1 MASSPWNPRP
11 RRIAVFRALAL
22 GDMLCAVPALR
33 ALRAHAP
40 GARITLVGLPW
51 AQSFVERFAAYVDDL
66 LPFPGFPG
74 YPEQEGAIP
83 AFLDFL
89 RAARERRFDLAI
101 QLHGSG
107 ELTNR
112 IVALLGA
119 KRVAGFV
126 PKASNDER
134 RENRGR
140 TPFSERRGGS
150 RGQPKMGSV
159 PDFRDR
165 FLPWPEEENEVRRYL
180 LLMQHLGVAPKG
192 EHLELPLTWTD
203 WELWEELAE
212 RHRLLAGAFVCIH
225 PGARLQSRRWPAA
238 RFAALGGALAQEG
251 WTVAITGSPG
261 EAKLGA
267 EIAAQVPGAIDLT
280 GETTLGSLAA
290 LVSKSALLVCNDTG
304 VSHVA
309 AAVGA
314 PSVVVASGSDVR
326 RWRPLDERLHPVVWH
341 DTPCR
346 PCLHDVCPVGHPC
359 ALGVPVER
367 VLAEVRRMLNER
379 IRHAA

>member
-1 MASSPWNPRP
+1 MAASPWHPRP

-40 GARITLVGLPW
+40 DARITLIGLPW
-51 AQSFVERFAAYVDDL
+51 AQFFVERFHAYVDDL

-126 PKASNDER
+126 PGTRAVD
-134 RENRGR
+134 
-140 TPFSERRGGS
+140 ERRGGD
-150 RGQPKMGSV
+150 RGQTLNQATATPGSD
-159 PDFRDR
+159 PDF
-165 FLPWPEEENEVRRYL
+165 LQWPNDANEIHRYL
-180 LLMQHLGVAPKG
+180 ALMQHLGVPLKG
-192 EHLELPLTWTD
+192 EHLELPITWTD
-203 WELWEELAE
+203 WELWEEVAK
-212 RHRLLAGAFVCIH
+212 RHRLLPGGFVCLH
-225 PGARLQSRRWPAA
+225 PGARLRSRRWPAA
-238 RFAALGGALAQEG
+238 RFAVVGAALAREG
-251 WTVAITGSPG
+251 WTIAVTGSPG
-261 EAKLGA
+261 EAALTA
-267 EIAAQVPGAIDLT
+267 EIAAQVPGAVSLT

-290 LVSKSALLVCNDTG
+290 AIAKSALLVCNDTG

-314 PSVVVASGSDVR
+314 PSVVIASGSDVR
-326 RWRPLDERLHPVVWH
+326 RWKPLDEGLHPVVWH
-341 DTPCR
+341 DVPCR
-346 PCLHDVCPVGHPC
+346 PCAYDVCPVGHGC

-367 VLAEVRRMLNER
+367 VLDEARRMLHER
-379 IRHAA
+379 RVPHAA

>member
-1 MASSPWNPRP
+1 MTASLWNPRP
-11 RRIAVFRALAL
+11 RRIAIFRALAL

-40 GARITLVGLPW
+40 NARITLIGLPW
-51 AQSFVERFAAYVDDL
+51 ARSFVERFAAYVDEL

-83 AFLDFL
+83 PFLDFL
-89 RAARERRFDLAI
+89 CAARDQRFDLAI

-126 PKASNDER
+126 PRASND
-134 RENRGR
+134 
-140 TPFSERRGGS
+140 
-150 RGQPKMGSV
+150 
-159 PDFRDR
+159 DR

-180 LLMQHLGVAPKG
+180 LLMRHLGVATRG

-203 WELWEELAE
+203 WEMWEELAE
-212 RHRLLAGAFVCIH
+212 RHRLLPGAFVCIH

-238 RFAALGGALAQEG
+238 RFAALGAALAHDG
-251 WTVAITGSPG
+251 WSVAITGSPA
-261 EAKLGA
+261 EAKLTA
-267 EIAAQVPGAIDLT
+267 EVAAQVPGAIDLA

-290 LVSKSALLVCNDTG
+290 LLSKSALLVCNDTG

-309 AAVGA
+309 SAVGV

-326 RWRPLDERLHPVVWH
+326 RWRPLDARLHPVAWH

-346 PCLHDVCPVGHPC
+346 PCLHDVCPVGHGC
-359 ALGVPVER
+359 ALGVPAER
-367 VLAEVRRMLNER
+367 VLAEARRMLNER
-379 IRHAA
+379 VRHAA

>member
-1 MASSPWNPRP
+1 MAPDRWNPPP

-40 GARITLVGLPW
+40 ESRITLVGLPW
-51 AQSFVERFAAYVDDL
+51 AETFAERFRALIDDF

-89 RAARERRFDLAI
+89 RVARDKRFDLAI

-112 IVALLGA
+112 IVALLDA
-119 KRVAGFV
+119 PRMAGFV
-126 PKASNDER
+126 PND
-134 RENRGR
+134 NRGQ
-140 TPFSERRGGS
+140 TPFPARANARSAKEKTGS
-150 RGQPKMGSV
+150 D
-159 PDFRDR
+159 PD
-165 FLPWPEEENEVRRYL
+165 FLPWPEAENEVRRYL
-180 LLMQHLGVAPKG
+180 RLMEHLGVPARG
-192 EHLELPLTWTD
+192 EHLELPITWTD
-203 WELWEELAE
+203 WELWEEIAE
-212 RHRLLAGAFVCIH
+212 RHRLKEGGFVCIH

-238 RFAALGGALAQEG
+238 RFAAVGAALARDG
-251 WTVAITGSPG
+251 WRVAITGSHA
-261 EAKLGA
+261 ERTLTA
-267 EIAAQVPGAIDLT
+267 EIAAQVRDAIDLA

-304 VSHVA
+304 ISHVA

-326 RWRPLDERLHPVVWH
+326 RWAPLDAALHPVVWH
-341 DTPCR
+341 DMPCR
-346 PCLHDVCPVGHPC
+346 PCMHDVCPVGHGC

-367 VLAEVRRMLNER
+367 VVAEARRMLR
-379 IRHAA
+379 GRVRHAA